1 MKFLADQDVYGV
13 TTRWLRGKGYDVVV
27 ARDLGLERA
36 SDGELLSKAQELGRV
51 MLTRDKGFGALIFLR
66 PEKTLGVILVRGN
79 PGTIEEVHRELECL
93 FEEHKEEELKGL
105 FCVVEPGRHRIR
117 HLPGK

>member
-1 MKFLADQDVYGV
+1 MKFLIDQDVYGV
-13 TTRWLRGKGYDVVV
+13 TIKWLRGKGYDVVA

-36 SDGELLSKAQELGRV
+36 SDGELLSKAQELGRI
-51 MLTRDKGFGALIFLR
+51 MLTRDKGFGALVFLR

-79 PGTIEEVHRELECL
+79 PGMIEEVHRELECL
-93 FEEHKEEELKGL
+93 LEEHKEEELRGL